1 MLIKTKHFR
10 LYYPITS
17 NSFEKLNDF
26 AKNVYE
32 EINKLEKEKIPL
44 LFVCRGSSGSVLTT
58 LVANIFHNNGRKIQ
72 IHYVKKEI
80 EQQHERGYSFRYDF
94 NSFKTI
100 IIDDFIATGETIE
113 QIKDTIIKNKISCC
127 DYLIVDDGGE
137 KVNDNFFKTIITG

>member
-1 MLIKTKHFR
+1 MLIKTKYFG
-10 LYYPITS
+10 LCYPITS

-58 LVANIFHNNGRKIQ
+58 LVANIFHINQWKIQ

-80 EQQHERGYSFRYDF
+80 EQQHEKGEFFLSDF
-94 NSFKTI
+94 NLFKTI
-100 IIDDFIATGETIE
+100 IIDDFICTGETIK
-113 QIKDTIIKNKISCC
+113 QIKKTSMINGISYC
-127 DYLIVDDGGE
+127 DYLIVDDGGK
-137 KVNDNFFKTIITG
+137 KVNDDFFKTIITG